1 MQRLDTPELLDEH
14 DGPPEDVARS
24 LRDLRFFNRWCGGTS
39 AYRRLLRRLGGGR
52 AVLDLGTGTSD
63 LLESLGGGFR
73 VGLDFKIEHLL
84 HGNGDGIR
92 RVAGDALRLPFRDSA
107 VDVVTSSHF
116 FHHFTPEQ
124 NAAILA
130 ESLRVSRHGVM
141 TTDTRRHVL
150 PWLFVKMLGWL
161 RLVGRITRF
170 DAPASVRRGYTV
182 PEAREIAA
190 NVAAARREVVNAF
203 PYRFGILLWK
213 R

>member
-1 MQRLDTPELLDEH
+1 MKRIDEPELLDEH

-39 AYRRLLRRLGGGR
+39 AYRRLLRKLGGGR

-73 VGLDFKIEHLL
+73 VGLDFKIEHLR
-84 HGNGDGIR
+84 HGDGDGIR
-92 RVAGDALRLPFRDSA
+92 RVAGDALRLPFRDNA

-124 NAAILA
+124 NAAILS

-141 TTDTRRHVL
+141 MTDTRRHVL
-150 PWLFVKMLGWL
+150 PWLFVKLLGWL

-170 DAPASVRRGYTV
+170 DAPASVRRGYTI

-190 NVAAARREVVNAF
+190 KVPAARREVVNAF